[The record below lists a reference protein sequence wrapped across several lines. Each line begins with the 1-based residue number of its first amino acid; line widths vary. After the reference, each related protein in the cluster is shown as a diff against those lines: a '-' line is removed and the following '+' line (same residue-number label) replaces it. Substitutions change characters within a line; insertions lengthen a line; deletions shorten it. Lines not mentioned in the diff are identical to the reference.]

1 MASRSRER
9 RRRNVRIPGVWHS
22 TAASTDSGVRPSVR
36 HGERGTQ
43 MMGARVVS
51 GLLIVCL
58 LAVLGLLMTSDA
70 FFVHSVAVSGLQYL
84 SKEEVFALTD
94 IANMHIFWVDP
105 AQVRAG
111 ILRSPTVADAQ
122 VQIGWPPT
130 MVRISIEERQPAL
143 VWEQAGVATW
153 VDVQGRVMLMRE
165 DRPELMRIVDVMT
178 EGPLGPDVRV
188 DADAVAGAL
197 QLKSMYPNIE
207 TMLYHPDR
215 GLGYQDGRGWQVW
228 FGTGTDMPEKI
239 VIYNAI
245 VGNLL
250 GRGMQPAL
258 INVANPDAPFYSM
271 VRGR

>member
-1 MASRSRER
+1 MAARSRER
-9 RRRNVRIPGVWHS
+9 RRRTDRIPGVWHGGALS
-22 TAASTDSGVRPSVR
+22 GMASRAPVQ
-36 HGERGTQ
+36 H
-43 MMGARVVS
+43 GARGSQVAGTRLVS
-51 GLLIVCL
+51 GLIVVCSLVL
-58 LAVLGLLMTSDA
+58 LAMFIGSDA
-70 FFVHSVAVSGLQYL
+70 FYVHSVAVSGLQYL
-84 SKEEVFALTD
+84 TKEEVFALTD

-111 ILRSPTVADAQ
+111 ILRSPTVAEADVQ
-122 VQIGWPPT
+122 VGWPPL
-130 MVRISIEERQPAL
+130 MVRIAIQERQPAL

-165 DRPELMRIVDVMT
+165 DRPDLMRIVDIVT

-188 DADAVAGAL
+188 DAAAVAGAL

-207 TMLYHPDR
+207 RMMYHPDR
-215 GLGYQDGRGWQVW
+215 GLGYQDGRGWEAW

-239 VIYNAI
+239 LVYNAI

-250 GRGMQPAL
+250 ARGKQPAL
-258 INVANPDAPFYSM
+258 LNVANPDAPYYSE

>member
-9 RRRNVRIPGVWHS
+9 RRRNVRIAGVW
-22 TAASTDSGVRPSVR
+22 DSGLLPTMTSRAAVQ
-36 HGERGTQ
+36 H
-43 MMGARVVS
+43 GARGGQVVGTRLVS
-51 GLLIVCL
+51 GLIIVCL
-58 LAVLGLLMTSDA
+58 LAVLAMFIGSDA
-70 FFVHSVAVSGLQYL
+70 FYVHSIAVSGLQYL
-84 SKEEVFALTD
+84 TKEEVFALTD
-94 IANMHIFWVDP
+94 IANMHIFWVDA

-111 ILRSPTVADAQ
+111 ILRSPTVADAE
-122 VQIGWPPT
+122 VQLGWPPL
-130 MVRISIEERQPAL
+130 MVRIAIQERQPAL

-165 DRPELMRIVDVMT
+165 DRPDLMRIVDIAA

-188 DADAVAGAL
+188 DVAAVVGAL

-207 TMLYHPDR
+207 RMLYHPDR
-215 GLGYQDGRGWQVW
+215 GLGYQDGRGWEVW

-239 VIYNAI
+239 LVYNAI

-250 GRGMQPAL
+250 ARGKQPAL
-258 INVANPDAPFYSM
+258 LNVANPDAPYYSE